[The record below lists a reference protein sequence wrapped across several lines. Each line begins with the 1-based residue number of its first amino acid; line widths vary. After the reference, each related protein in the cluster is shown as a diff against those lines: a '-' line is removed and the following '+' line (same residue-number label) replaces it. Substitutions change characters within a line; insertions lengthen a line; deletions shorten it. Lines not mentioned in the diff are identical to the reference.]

1 MYMYLR
7 KISLSILLFNDLT
20 LQNAIIDFLSLSF
33 LPFLYPSLP
42 LSSLSPAPP
51 SPKGVE
57 ADRFNATAMRVK
69 WMPIPIT
76 ESRGHIRQYTITYSP
91 VDNRRRQSESVSV
104 PGDQNSV
111 VIGGLR
117 PESSYSV
124 SVAAATGGGM
134 GNISEPVTITPP
146 PTTTTGTTAS
156 SMCV

>member
-1 MYMYLR
+1 M
-7 KISLSILLFNDLT
+7 K
-20 LQNAIIDFLSLSF
+20 
-33 LPFLYPSLP
+33 
-42 LSSLSPAPP
+42 
-51 SPKGVE
+51 
-57 ADRFNATAMRVK
+57 VK

-76 ESRGHIRQYTITYSP
+76 ESRGHIRQYTITYSR
-91 VDNRRRQSESVSV
+91 VNNRRRQSGSVSV
-104 PGDQNSV
+104 PGDQDSV

-146 PTTTTGTTAS
+146 PPTTTGTTEP

>member
-1 MYMYLR
+1 MYLR
-7 KISLSILLFNDLT
+7 QISLSILFFNDLT
-20 LQNAIIDFLSLSF
+20 LQNAIIDFSLF
-33 LPFLYPSLP
+33 FPFLYPSLP
-42 LSSLSPAPP
+42 PLSLSPAPP

-57 ADRFNATAMRVK
+57 AVRINTTAMNVT

-91 VDNRRRQSESVSV
+91 VNNRRRQSGSVSV
-104 PGDQNSV
+104 PGDQDSV
-111 VIGGLR
+111 VIGGLS
-117 PESSYSV
+117 PHSSYSV
-124 SVAAATGGGM
+124 RVAAATGGGM